1 MPSEPATT
9 TLRTVTLMKLEEWS
23 SSRASHHNPMST
35 QAETEIPLFSHS
47 RGRNTEM
54 EKGHLDSANSYSL
67 ATKGFSAAFMG
78 LPGAIGSSPKP
89 KTLSPPQSVATV
101 PK

>member
-1 MPSEPATT
+1 MQFLPKKKKTPITMPSEPATT
-9 TLRTVTLMKLEEWS
+9 TLHTVTLMKLEEWS

-67 ATKGFSAAFMG
+67 ATK
-78 LPGAIGSSPKP
+78 
-89 KTLSPPQSVATV
+89 
-101 PK
+101 